1 MDRPDEPKQRVPG
14 PRSHAERRFSGT
26 AARPRAHAAAARLAP
41 VARHA
46 GGTRPARP
54 RTRGGDRQ
62 PAAVTY
68 EAIADRKI
76 GHAALRPEIC
86 SGIVARPPPCRPA
99 AFVIKERIIPAAPKS
114 CGTCSRK
121 LWRKAQRRQ
130 KMTTPPSPEII
141 ARVRAEARGL

>member
-1 MDRPDEPKQRVPG
+1 MRFLGSFDWAAEPRRWRRSSTPAGGCGHWRMDRPDEPKQRVPG

-26 AARPRAHAAAARLAP
+26 AGGPRAHAAAAGLAP

-86 SGIVARPPPCRPA
+86 SGIV
-99 AFVIKERIIPAAPKS
+99 VGMS
-114 CGTCSRK
+114 H
-121 LWRKAQRRQ
+121 
-130 KMTTPPSPEII
+130 
-141 ARVRAEARGL
+141 

>member
-86 SGIVARPPPCRPA
+86 SGIVVLRAACIPSWDRPVPP
-99 AFVIKERIIPAAPKS
+99 
-114 CGTCSRK
+114 
-121 LWRKAQRRQ
+121 
-130 KMTTPPSPEII
+130 
-141 ARVRAEARGL
+141 AE

>member
-86 SGIVARPPPCRPA
+86 SGIVGGQTACQGGKEPCISAMPIRRSTHPRVCAKNGLLTKKGDPEGPPQTPRKTFTPRY
-99 AFVIKERIIPAAPKS
+99 ER
-114 CGTCSRK
+114 G
-121 LWRKAQRRQ
+121 
-130 KMTTPPSPEII
+130 
-141 ARVRAEARGL
+141 G

>member
-26 AARPRAHAAAARLAP
+26 AATPRAHAAAARLAP

-46 GGTRPARP
+46 GGTRHARP

-86 SGIVARPPPCRPA
+86 SGIVDRPPGCGL
-99 AFVIKERIIPAAPKS
+99 AP
-114 CGTCSRK
+114 RK
-121 LWRKAQRRQ
+121 LWCAAFLPKAKPRNPSHGLHRRRSFARKTLRDH
-130 KMTTPPSPEII
+130 
-141 ARVRAEARGL
+141 

>member
-14 PRSHAERRFSGT
+14 PRSLAEPRFSGT

-46 GGTRPARP
+46 GGTRTARP
-54 RTRGGDRQ
+54 RTRGGDRH

-86 SGIVARPPPCRPA
+86 SGIVGWRQPCARTS
-99 AFVIKERIIPAAPKS
+99 VVLVAAPIRCARRMRLEGAAGRGGRVVDRAALEMRS
-114 CGTCSRK
+114 ARK
-121 LWRKAQRRQ
+121 R
-130 KMTTPPSPEII
+130 TGGSNPS
-141 ARVRAEARGL
+141 L

>member
-68 EAIADRKI
+68 EAIPDRKI

-86 SGIVARPPPCRPA
+86 SGIVVSSTAWRHEPFRRNR
-99 AFVIKERIIPAAPKS
+99 VRII
-114 CGTCSRK
+114 
-121 LWRKAQRRQ
+121 KADGR
-130 KMTTPPSPEII
+130 
-141 ARVRAEARGL
+141 

>member
-62 PAAVTY
+62 PATVTY

-86 SGIVARPPPCRPA
+86 SGIVVQASPLPA
-99 AFVIKERIIPAAPKS
+99 GRLRDSRERIILPRR
-114 CGTCSRK
+114 SR
-121 LWRKAQRRQ
+121 A
-130 KMTTPPSPEII
+130 
-141 ARVRAEARGL
+141 GLA